1 MRGFPKVFETK
12 QDYLNSL
19 QMFPEKT
26 KDALRALYADRY
38 TWEKGAKLKSK
49 DAGKSDENHYVSCET
64 DKDGN
69 EIYYQFTKVIDKNAA
84 VYRLGFTDAEIKKLI

>member
-1 MRGFPKVFETK
+1 MVGFPKHFETK

-26 KDALRALYADRY
+26 KDALRTLYADRY
-38 TWEKGAKLKSK
+38 KWEKGAKLKSK
-49 DAGKSDENHYVSCET
+49 DAGKEDAEHIVSCEP

-69 EIYYQFTKVIDKNAA
+69 DVYYQFNKVVDKNAQ
-84 VYRLGFTDAEIKKLI
+84 VYKLGFTDSEIKKLL